1 MINFINYIALEK
13 EYMSDIFKIQTL
25 IQMIFKVTYKA
36 KYVI

>member
-13 EYMSDIFKIQTL
+13 EYMSHIFKIQTL
-25 IQMIFKVTYKA
+25 IQMIFKVMYKA